1 MVKIMRYYSYDV
13 VLTDVPG
20 EICLAF
26 SIAGCNL
33 GCKGCFWQSI
43 QDAPTEELSDQ
54 LFAAKLNEYHGL
66 ISGVLFYGGEWL
78 VEELIPKL
86 QLAQSLGLKTCL
98 YTGRQI
104 VSAEIRRHL
113 DYLKTGGYR
122 EDLGGLTSP
131 TTNQR
136 FINVNS
142 GEDLTHL
149 FWKVLPSTRK
159 TA

>member
-1 MVKIMRYYSYDV
+1 MVNAVRYYSSDI

-33 GCKGCFWQSI
+33 GCKGCFWSVL
-43 QDAPTEELSDQ
+43 QDAPTQELSDQ
-54 LFAAKLNEYHGL
+54 VFADKLLEYQGL

-78 VEELIPKL
+78 PDELIFKL
-86 QLAQSLGLKTCL
+86 QQAKSLGLKTCL

-104 VSAEIRRHL
+104 ISAEIRAQL

-136 FINVNS
+136 FIDVKS

-149 FWKVLPSTRK
+149 FRKILPSTRK